1 MRNFYLLFACIFF
14 IVLPLSAGGS
24 QEPANPEAQDVQS
37 MVEAFRNSAA
47 SEDPGISAA
56 GYYNLGTSQ
65 AILADQAQDA
75 QEKEKMLEDAHS
87 SLKRAVE
94 LGSLP
99 QDVQSNA
106 RKNLEVVNSRLKQL
120 QEQMQQENQQQ
131 NQSEGN
137 DQQPGENQQQEQ
149 TGQQS
154 PGQQSAGNQDAGS
167 GQSSEGG
174 SSDPGELLQR
184 QQDITRQTEKGEG
197 TDSSLSQQQND
208 LQNQTEGAA
217 GSDGETSEQLK
228 KAASEQDAAA
238 KALAQ
243 GDREEA
249 IEHQKAA
256 EEALAQV
263 VAINEQQGEAEDIL
277 DMESEYEA
285 MKNRLDKTGG
295 IRNADK
301 DW

>member
-1 MRNFYLLFACIFF
+1 MRNFYLLFAFLIL
-14 IVLPLSAGGS
+14 IVIPLSAGGS
-24 QEPANPEAQDVQS
+24 QEPESIEAQHVQDL
-37 MVEAFRNSAA
+37 VEEFRNSAA

-65 AILADQAQDA
+65 AILADQAEDTG
-75 QEKEKMLEDAHS
+75 EKERLLKDAFS

-94 LGSLP
+94 LGALP
-99 QDVQSNA
+99 PDVQFNA

-131 NQSEGN
+131 NQSEG
-137 DQQPGENQQQEQ
+137 DEQQSGENQKQEQ
-149 TGQQS
+149 AEEQNSGQS
-154 PGQQSAGNQDAGS
+154 SADKQDTGS
-167 GQSSEGG
+167 GQSSNSG
-174 SSDPGELLQR
+174 STDPGELLDR
-184 QQDITRQTEKGEG
+184 QQEITRRTEQGEG
-197 TDSSLSQQQND
+197 SDSNLAQQQKE
-208 LQNQTEGAA
+208 LQNETSGAA
-217 GSDGETSEQLK
+217 GSSSETSQQLE
-228 KAASEQDAAA
+228 KAASEQEEAV

-243 GDREEA
+243 GDRAEA

-256 EEALAQV
+256 EQALAQ
-263 VAINEQQGEAEDIL
+263 AAAMNEQQGEAEDIL